1 MNGCEGNLAFCSYRP
16 AKTLEQPTS
25 SSVKVMGGDS
35 VSDQSWSMMNFHPV
49 SYGLSTTGM
58 IAALMLVLALSWC
71 CVKFGGKKLFKKL
84 RAPLDRPDVIPNQE
98 PVQYAATRTPWA
110 NPTFAPQGLATF
122 NTPSVYNAPVAA
134 SLPSLASTNPS
145 SPPLYDEITRM
156 NKNMDKMKNNQYRIM
171 NTIEK
176 SESFGGE

>member
-1 MNGCEGNLAFCSYRP
+1 MAFCSYRP

-25 SSVKVMGGDS
+25 SSVTVMGGDS

-122 NTPSVYNAPVAA
+122 NTP
-134 SLPSLASTNPS
+134 LSTMLLW
-145 SPPLYDEITRM
+145 PPAYHPWPPPTHPHPLCMTRS
-156 NKNMDKMKNNQYRIM
+156 R
-171 NTIEK
+171 
-176 SESFGGE
+176 G